1 MIIFRSI
8 QLHCLN
14 EYENI
19 YLMII
24 RDNFYNFFYQNRVW
38 MFGIGIAKP
47 IVGPVMSQAMRGLRI
62 NVRKLVAC
70 VNK

>member
-24 RDNFYNFFYQNRVW
+24 RDNFYIFLPEPCLDVW
-38 MFGIGIAKP
+38 DWDCQTY
-47 IVGPVMSQAMRGLRI
+47 SW
-62 NVRKLVAC
+62 AC
-70 VNK
+70 HESSYAWFKDQCKKTCGVC